1 MSSPGWYEPLRSCAT
16 PICRGARPIDMEN
29 LGPQN
34 ADEVSEE
41 RFARAYRLRAM
52 WLGVANAIRTLAPW
66 FSLAIGVLSAWFVM
80 QRGPAASGRIAA
92 AVSGVW
98 LLLMLQRWLATLP
111 QPERVWVA
119 RLKRAAQLSSL
130 MATQSLLQMKL
141 FFALPFFVHA
151 ADFSELGHDFF
162 LLVLG
167 TLCAASLWDPLTE
180 SWLKKRRLAALLP
193 ATSSFVALDAVLP
206 LLGLSTS
213 LSLWISACVGG
224 GGAALLMLL
233 NTPRGERMK
242 AGPHAALVALAL
254 PTALVFGAARFV
266 PAAPLRL
273 AKIEFGSELQDHWV
287 AQALPR
293 GGAAPPKLVCATAI
307 ASPLGVR
314 DRLFHVWHKEG
325 ILRARI
331 ELEVRGGRTDG
342 YRTASRI
349 PVGPKEA
356 GRFKCSVVTTSG
368 QVLGGRTI
376 QLSPREP

>member
-1 MSSPGWYEPLRSCAT
+1 M
-16 PICRGARPIDMEN
+16 DN
-29 LGPQN
+29 LDAPKPSRA
-34 ADEVSEE
+34 ADDAAEE
-41 RFARAYRLRAM
+41 RFARAYRLRAK
-52 WLGVANAIRTLAPW
+52 WQGLANAIRTLAPW
-66 FSLAIGVLSAWFVM
+66 FSLSVGVLSAWLVM
-80 QRGPAASGRIAA
+80 QRGPGASGRVAA
-92 AVSGVW
+92 AVIGVW
-98 LLLMLQRWLATLP
+98 LLLMLQRWLATMP
-111 QPERVWVA
+111 QPERLWVA
-119 RLKRAAQLSSL
+119 RLKRGAQLSSL

-141 FFALPFFVHA
+141 FFALPFFLHA

-180 SWLKKRRLAALLP
+180 SWLARRRLAALLP

-213 LSLWISACVGG
+213 MSLWVSACVGG

-233 NTPRGERMK
+233 HTPRGERLR
-242 AGPHAALVALAL
+242 AGPHAALIALAL

-273 AKIEFGSELQDHWV
+273 AKIEFGSEIEDHWITKT
-287 AQALPR
+287 LSR
-293 GGAAPPKLVCATAI
+293 GSSAPSKLVCATAI

-325 ILRARI
+325 QLRARI

-349 PVGPKEA
+349 PLGPKEA

-376 QLSPREP
+376 QLGLREP